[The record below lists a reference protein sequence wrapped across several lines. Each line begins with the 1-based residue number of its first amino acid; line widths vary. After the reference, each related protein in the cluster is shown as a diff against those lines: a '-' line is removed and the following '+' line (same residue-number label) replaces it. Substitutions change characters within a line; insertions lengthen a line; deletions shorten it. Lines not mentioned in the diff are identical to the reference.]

1 MSRVLAYCAF
11 CHNPELALPQTG
23 VTSTPVR
30 VMPEGQLRLL
40 WSEVAWPFAPE
51 RLQRNALEFHE
62 VVSHVFNQTAV
73 IPFRLL
79 SVFEDERSLSA
90 FMAEHAEAF
99 LKDLERLRDC
109 VQMECA
115 VYPAPVRAQADNSS
129 GTAYL
134 REKAGL
140 LRVQDQHVNAIRES
154 LAELGREIR
163 VREGKNGIR
172 VFVLTE
178 RGNEKDFR
186 ARVEQVA
193 VPESLS
199 RRMSGPWPA
208 TEFLSEQVR
217 TPQIV
222 SAK

>member
-1 MSRVLAYCAF
+1 MSRTLAYCAF

-23 VTSTPVR
+23 LTSAPVR
-30 VMPEGQLRLL
+30 VMVEGQLRLL

-109 VQMECA
+109 VQMECV
-115 VYPAPVRAQADNSS
+115 VYPAPARTQANSGS
-129 GTAYL
+129 GAAYL
-134 REKAGL
+134 RERAGI
-140 LRVQDQHVNAIRES
+140 LRVQDQHVNAIREC
-154 LAELGREIR
+154 LGELGQEIR
-163 VREGKNGIR
+163 VRDGKNGIR

-178 RGNEKDFR
+178 RGKDKVFR
-186 ARVEQVA
+186 ARVEQAA

-199 RRMSGPWPA
+199 RRTSGPWPA

-217 TPQIV
+217 TPQIA